1 MMMRKALSM
10 SQTPDPDE
18 QLPEPTNLRFL
29 RLLVTVLTGVMI
41 AGLLA
46 ILAMI
51 VIQYRTTRVPL
62 PEIITLPDGTTAT
75 AYTQGSDWYAVVTAD
90 DEILIFDRA
99 SGEIRQRIKVESRP

>member
-1 MMMRKALSM
+1 M

-90 DEILIFDRA
+90 DKILIFDRA
-99 SGEIRQRIKVESRP
+99 SGEIRQRIAVEARP

>member
-62 PEIITLPDGTTAT
+62 PEIITLPDGTKPTIDRDFVICNLTAPSGLS
-75 AYTQGSDWYAVVTAD
+75 AAD
-90 DEILIFDRA
+90 DEEEEAAADA
-99 SGEIRQRIKVESRP
+99 